1 MSLCFI
7 IITIAA
13 AIIIIIN
20 MKFIKRRIT
29 LIDEHAPYNERLV
42 NLWNR
47 MSRRWATM
55 RIKYTRQGG
64 HRVDSNHQELPI
76 QKAA

>member
-1 MSLCFI
+1 MSLWFI

-13 AIIIIIN
+13 AIIIIN

-47 MSRRWATM
+47 TSRQMGNDEDKLHKTGRT
-55 RIKYTRQGG
+55 Q
-64 HRVDSNHQELPI
+64 S
-76 QKAA
+76 

>member
-1 MSLCFI
+1 MSLWFI

-13 AIIIIIN
+13 AIIIIN

-47 MSRRWATM
+47 MSRQMGNDEDKVHKTGRT
-55 RIKYTRQGG
+55 Q
-64 HRVDSNHQELPI
+64 S
-76 QKAA
+76 